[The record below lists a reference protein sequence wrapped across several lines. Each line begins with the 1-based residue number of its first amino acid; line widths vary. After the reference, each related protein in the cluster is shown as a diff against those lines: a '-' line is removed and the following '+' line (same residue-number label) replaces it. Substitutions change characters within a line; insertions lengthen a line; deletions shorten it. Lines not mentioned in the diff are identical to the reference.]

1 MQIQLGCIIIILF
14 VKPVLLGYYVRNS
27 LSVPHRI
34 CWAGR
39 IDLSFMIMKN
49 KLFIIFFVILF
60 IFIFA
65 TRFSFFSKITKSEH
79 SKTTVTTSFY
89 PLYFFT
95 QKIVGDVANVINITP
110 AAAEPHDY
118 EPTAQDIA
126 RMHDSDILVLNGG
139 KFEPWGEDI
148 VASLSGSDTK
158 VVFVGDKLMSSKF
171 VDETGDTRMDPHVW
185 LDPVLAKE
193 QVKIIS
199 EALKTKDPANTELY
213 AKNTDELLLSLDQ
226 IDQAYH
232 NGLNNCKQKTFVTS
246 HSAFGYLASR
256 YGITQLSIA
265 GLSPDSE
272 PSPKN
277 LSDIAAFVKTHHIP
291 VIFFENLVSPKL
303 SETIAKEVGVKTLV
317 LNPIEGLTKE
327 EISQGKNYFTEM
339 ISNLDNL
346 RIALQCQ

>member
-1 MQIQLGCIIIILF
+1 
-14 VKPVLLGYYVRNS
+14 
-27 LSVPHRI
+27 
-34 CWAGR
+34 
-39 IDLSFMIMKN
+39 MKN
-49 KLFIIFFVILF
+49 KLFIVFLAVLF
-60 IFIFA
+60 IFIVV
-65 TRFSFFSKITKSEH
+65 TRFSFFSKIKNTAQ
-79 SKTTVTTSFY
+79 SKTTITTSFY

-95 QKIVGDVANVINITP
+95 QKIVGDTADVINITP
-110 AAAEPHDY
+110 SAAEPHDY

-139 KFEPWGEDI
+139 KFESWGEDI
-148 VASLSGSDTK
+148 VANLSGSDTE
-158 VVFVGDKLMSSKF
+158 VVFVSDKLMSNKF
-171 VDETGDTRMDPHVW
+171 VDESGDTIPDPHVW

-199 EALKTKDPANTELY
+199 EALKTKDPANADLY
-213 AKNTDELLLSLDQ
+213 TKNTDELLLSLDQ

-232 NGLNNCKQKTFVTS
+232 NGFNNCKQKTFVTS

-256 YGITQLSIA
+256 YGITQLSIS

-277 LSDIAAFVKTHHIP
+277 LSDVTAFVKKHRIP

-339 ISNLDNL
+339 NSNLNNL
-346 RIALQCQ
+346 KIALQCQ